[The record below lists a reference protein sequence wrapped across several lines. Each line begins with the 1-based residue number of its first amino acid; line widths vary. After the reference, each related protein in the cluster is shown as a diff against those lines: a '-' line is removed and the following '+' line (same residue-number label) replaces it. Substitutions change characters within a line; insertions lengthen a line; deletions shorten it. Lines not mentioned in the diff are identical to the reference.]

1 MKLFS
6 VCMYVCTYVH
16 VCGGL
21 DTFRRRA
28 NFGAPPA
35 MRPFVEI
42 LRPLVAIQHTV
53 VQLSGLCSGA
63 EGQSRPTVATVQSPA
78 GLRLIPVGNAAR
90 Q

>member
-1 MKLFS
+1 MWGPGYFQAKSQFW
-6 VCMYVCTYVH
+6 
-16 VCGGL
+16 
-21 DTFRRRA
+21 
-28 NFGAPPA
+28 GAPA

-42 LRPLVAIQHTV
+42 LPPLVAIQHTV
-53 VQLSGLCSGA
+53 FQLSGLCSGA